1 MGRYRRAGRTWL
13 LVLIAL
19 AVGIGVGVYGYHY
32 VGTPKKPEL
41 TSSFINGRLEAV
53 SELTTAKL
61 TYTGLIKYSEGKIPF
76 LTQNS
81 FSMIYTASVRAGMD
95 LSKASVE
102 ITEEEVA
109 ITLPVC
115 EVQSVEVDERSIEF
129 YDEHWALFNRS
140 TKEEVID
147 MVSAAKEDVLA
158 KADLENLL
166 DSAKRQTEIL
176 IHSLLD
182 DGIGE
187 RKLVIRTGE

>member
-1 MGRYRRAGRTWL
+1 M
-13 LVLIAL
+13 
-19 AVGIGVGVYGYHY
+19 
-32 VGTPKKPEL
+32 
-41 TSSFINGRLEAV
+41 
-53 SELTTAKL
+53 
-61 TYTGLIKYSEGKIPF
+61 
-76 LTQNS
+76 
-81 FSMIYTASVRAGMD
+81 
-95 LSKASVE
+95 
-102 ITEEEVA
+102 
-109 ITLPVC
+109 
-115 EVQSVEVDERSIEF
+115 QSVEVDERSIEF